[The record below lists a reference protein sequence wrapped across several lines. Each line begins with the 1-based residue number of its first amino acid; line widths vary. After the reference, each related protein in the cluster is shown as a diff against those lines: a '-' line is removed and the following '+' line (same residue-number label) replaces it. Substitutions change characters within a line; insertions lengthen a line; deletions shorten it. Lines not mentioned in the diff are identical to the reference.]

1 MAYIPS
7 DTDSLLAEL
16 GIKTPEELF
25 RHIPDQ
31 VKFDARVSFET
42 LTESE
47 LTRSARARA
56 AENFTGLSFI
66 GNGLYTH
73 EIPSAVNHV
82 SSNRNF
88 VTSYTPYQPEVAQG
102 TLQALF
108 EYQSLMASLTSMDV
122 VNASM
127 YDGATAIVEAI
138 RMDLRQRKSDKNLV
152 LLSEGI
158 YPYILDVIKAYFPK
172 NVKEDL
178 QIEFEMMP
186 LDEKTGSTRW
196 EQVANLDKARTVVI
210 MNPTCWGTLE
220 KDLAGLKKLHPSI
233 TLIYGVVEAL
243 SLTVLPAP
251 ASLGADIVC
260 GDAQS
265 LGIPVSFG
273 GPSLGFIAAKT
284 EYMRQMPG
292 RFVGKTL
299 AKDNKGDEVDAYV
312 LTLSTREQ
320 HIRREKATSNICSN
334 QSLMAVRAA
343 AYMSFLGWAGMQEH
357 ILTCRQ
363 NAEYFKEGLLKKG
376 HRLLFTGAEYF
387 HEISWLPAKSS
398 SQEKTHEL
406 VENAYKNN
414 IAPGLETG
422 YGKGSEKVI
431 VSYFS
436 ECVNT
441 GDIDKLLALV

>member
-1 MAYIPS
+1 MAYLPT
-7 DTDSLLAEL
+7 DTETLLAEL
-16 GIKTPEELF
+16 KIKDAGELF
-25 RHIPDQ
+25 NHIPAQ
-31 VKFDARVSFET
+31 VKIKSAAKFET
-42 LTESE
+42 LSESE
-47 LTRSARARA
+47 LIKSARKLAG
-56 AENFTGLSFI
+56 ENFAGTSYI
-66 GNGLYTH
+66 GNGIYYH

-138 RMDLRQRKSDKNLV
+138 RMDLRQKKSDKNLI

-158 YPYILDVIKAYFPK
+158 HPYILDVIQTYFSE
-172 NVKEDL
+172 NVNHELNIK
-178 QIEFEMMP
+178 FEMIP
-186 LDEKTGSTRW
+186 LDEKTGSTKW
-196 EQVANLDKARTVVI
+196 DQLKNLSQARTVVV

-220 KDLAGLKKLHPSI
+220 KELPQVKKINADIS
-233 TLIYGVVEAL
+233 LIYGVVEAL

-251 ASLGADIVC
+251 AELGVDIVC

-273 GPSLGFIAAKT
+273 GPTLGFLAART
-284 EYMRQMPG
+284 DYMRQMPG
-292 RFVGKTL
+292 RFIGKTL
-299 AKDNKGDEVDAYV
+299 AKNQAGDEVDAYV
-312 LTLSTREQ
+312 ITLSTREQ

-343 AYMSFLGWAGMQEH
+343 AYMSFMGWQGMQEI
-357 ILTCRQ
+357 ILHCRENANLFKQ
-363 NAEYFKEGLLKKG
+363 NLLKKG
-376 HRLLFTGAEYF
+376 YELLFPQGDYF
-387 HEISWLPAKSS
+387 HEISWKSAKAE
-398 SQEKTHEL
+398 QLIEKGFASDLAIGFAGTSK
-406 VENAYKNN
+406 YS
-414 IAPGLETG
+414 T
-422 YGKGSEKVI
+422 EKVI

-436 ECVNT
+436 DAIEIA
-441 GDIDKLLALV
+441 DIDKLVAIL